1 MKINITLEKLN
12 KLQERISILDKYD
25 VNVLTEHG
33 FKKVKA
39 IGITSPDSE
48 KIIIKTKEFELS
60 GSPMH
65 RVKYLDKWIFLKDIK
80 IGDKVNTKN
89 GIQKII
95 LKADDNLKEDL
106 WDIEVEGS
114 EYYSNGILSHN
125 SSIQESIDYVLF
137 KSVKG
142 KKKKWTTLSTLP
154 NRINGELLNRIK
166 LVSNNVE
173 VEIKRGINPNILE
186 LWENGVLNDRAGK
199 SNIDDKIEN
208 YIGMDVD
215 TFKSF
220 ISISINDFKNFISLS
235 NEEKQ
240 ILLDKLFNLE
250 IINILNDI
258 LKGLVKTNKQ
268 KIILLDNEISTLED
282 SIERIQDSIN
292 KSIEKQKENLDNEID
307 DLKAQIES
315 KKNDFIEAKSKIDK
329 ISEKDDELRVLIDKD
344 KKELI
349 LLSQE
354 CKSIQKE
361 IDLYDSGKCP
371 TCSADFN
378 QSYFSDL
385 KTSLIEKLSTTNK
398 LRDEVDSNI
407 KSLKEKQNKLD
418 DISEKW
424 NKIYNDINYFLK
436 NCKIQIDKLNLKK
449 KSTLEKDDSVFEF
462 QKSIKDL
469 SEKKDISESNK
480 SLHKDKEL
488 YYKEISKIFGE
499 DGVKKSIIDSIIKPI
514 NHFISDNIKIMKMP
528 FEVVLDDTFTACI
541 KSMGEV
547 IDPETLSTG
556 ETKLINILILI
567 SYLKLIRTKK
577 SINILF
583 LDEVFSSVDI
593 ENIDK
598 ILFLLKSFSNEFKI
612 SIFVVHH
619 AIMNE
624 ENFDRILKINKDVF
638 SSIEEIQFA

>member
-398 LRDEVDSNI
+398 LRDEVDDNI
-407 KSLKEKQNKLD
+407 KSLKEKQTKLN

-436 NCKIQIDKLNLKK
+436 NCKSQIDKLNSKK
-449 KSTLEKDDSVFEF
+449 KSSLEVDDSTYEF
-462 QKSIKDL
+462 QKSINDL
-469 SEKKDISESNK
+469 SEKKSLSESNK
-480 SLHKDKEL
+480 SLQKDKEL

-514 NHFISDNIKIMKMP
+514 NHFISENIKIMKMP

>member
-12 KLQERISILDKYD
+12 KLQEKISILDKYD

-39 IGITSPDSE
+39 IGITSPDSI

-60 GSPMH
+60 GSPLH

-80 IGDKVNTKN
+80 IGDSINTRN
-89 GIQKII
+89 GTQEII
-95 LKADDNLKEDL
+95 FVKEDLLKEDL

-186 LWENGVLNDRAGK
+186 LWENGVLNERAGK

-371 TCSADFN
+371 TCSSDFN

-398 LRDEVDSNI
+398 LRDEVDDNI
-407 KSLKEKQNKLD
+407 KSLKEKQTKLN

-436 NCKIQIDKLNLKK
+436 NCKSQIDKLNSKK
-449 KSTLEKDDSVFEF
+449 KSSLEVDDSTYEF
-462 QKSIKDL
+462 QKSINDL
-469 SEKKDISESNK
+469 SEKKSLSESNK
-480 SLHKDKEL
+480 SLQKDKEL

-514 NHFISDNIKIMKMP
+514 NHFISENIKIMKMP

-556 ETKLINILILI
+556 ETRRINICILV
-567 SYLKLIRTKK
+567 SYLKLIKTKK
-577 SINILF
+577 TINLLF
-583 LDEVFSSVDI
+583 LDEVFSSIDLSGIEDI
-593 ENIDK
+593 LI
-598 ILFLLKSFSNEFKI
+598 LLKTFALDYNTT
-612 SIFVVHH
+612 IFVVHH

-638 SSIEEIQFA
+638 STIEEVNYV